1 MKHLLQSISSVA
13 ISMCAALGLAACF
26 APAALARQGGL
37 PVVDLAPP
45 QQVTKLAITAEKLH
59 TSGPA
64 GDIDNGVVLIE
75 NGKITAVGPASQ
87 VAIPEGFTKLTAKVA
102 TPGLIDA
109 RATVGLSGIY
119 NTKHDSDQLERS
131 SAIQPELR
139 AIDAYNALEPLVMY
153 LRMLGITTVQTG
165 HAPGEVISGQL
176 MTVKTIG
183 QPLPAGVLNPAS
195 AIAVTISPQAHK
207 DGSRSPGTRGKLAAM
222 FRQELLKAREHKESI
237 AKAKEPKDKPSRD
250 LKLEL
255 LVDALDGKIPLV
267 VHAHRAQDI
276 ATAMRLQEEFGFK
289 LILDGGAE
297 SYLLIDQLKARNIP
311 VFIHPSMM
319 RAVGETENA
328 SFTTAGKLADAG
340 ITVAMQSGYEGY
352 VPKTRV
358 VLFEAAVAAVNGLGA
373 KRALEAMTI
382 VPARLLGID
391 NRVGSLEVG
400 KDGDIALFDGD
411 VLEYTTH
418 CTTTIIDGAI
428 YQHAAK

>member
-1 MKHLLQSISSVA
+1 MNSTRTTLSRL
-13 ISMCAALGLAACF
+13 ALSLCCVLAF
-26 APAALARQGGL
+26 APTTLARQGGL
-37 PVVDLAPP
+37 PVVDITPP
-45 QQVTKLAITAEKLH
+45 KQVEKLAITADKLH

-64 GDIDNGVVLIE
+64 GDIDNAVVLIE
-75 NGKITAVGPASQ
+75 RGKITAVGPASQ
-87 VAIPEGFTKLTAKVA
+87 VSIPDGFTKLAAKVA

-131 SAIQPELR
+131 SPLQPELR

-176 MTVKTIG
+176 MTVKTLG

-207 DGSRSPGTRGKLAAM
+207 DGGRSPGTRGKLAAM
-222 FRQELLKAREHKESI
+222 FRQELLKAREHKEAI
-237 AKAKEPKDKPSRD
+237 AKAKEPKDRPSRD

-255 LVDALDGKIPLV
+255 LVDALDGKLPMV

-276 ATAMRLQEEFGFK
+276 ATALRLQEEFGFK

-297 SYLLIDQLKARNIP
+297 SYLLIDQLKAKNIP
-311 VFIHPSMM
+311 VFIHPTMM

-358 VLFEAAVAAVNGLGA
+358 VLFEGALAAVHGLGP

-382 VPARLLGID
+382 VPAKLLGID
-391 NRVGSLEVG
+391 TRVGSIEIG
-400 KDGDIALFDGD
+400 KDADLALFDGD

-428 YQHAAK
+428 YEHPAK